1 MKVFIALAILLTT
14 TVASAGILIE
24 PQVGYILSNKY
35 SGTVGL
41 TSGSLVGSTTGD
53 YKSTGPEYGA
63 RVGYQVL
70 GFMTGLNYGH
80 SSGKSKNSDGTTD
93 DLKSTNIGAFIGY
106 KAPILFRAWLAYN
119 FSTKTSLDT
128 NDLKGNSTEIGLGY
142 TGLPFLSINA
152 IYRMYK
158 YTEVTN
164 AGVTYTATNYNPTEI
179 ELAISAPFSL
189 F

>member
-1 MKVFIALAILLTT
+1 MKIFITLAILLAT

-24 PQVGYILSNKY
+24 PQLGYILSNKY
-35 SGTVGL
+35 SGTIGL
-41 TSGSLVGSTTGD
+41 TSPSFTGTTTAN
-53 YKSTGPEYGA
+53 YKSTGPDYGA
-63 RVGYQVL
+63 RLGYEVL
-70 GFMTGLNYGH
+70 GFMSGLNYVH

-93 DLKSTNIGAFIGY
+93 DLKSTNIGVFVGY

-119 FSTKTSLDT
+119 FSSKTTIKT
-128 NDLKGNSTEIGLGY
+128 NDIKGNSTEIGLGF

-158 YTEVTN
+158 YTELTN
-164 AGVTYTATNYNPTEI
+164 AGVTYTASNYTPKEI
-179 ELAISAPFSL
+179 ELAISVPFNL